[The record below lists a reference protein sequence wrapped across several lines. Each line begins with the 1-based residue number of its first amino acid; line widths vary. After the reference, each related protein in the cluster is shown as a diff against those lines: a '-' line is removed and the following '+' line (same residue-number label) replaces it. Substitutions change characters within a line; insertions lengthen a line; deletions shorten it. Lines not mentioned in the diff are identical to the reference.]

1 MNRKV
6 FGDQHLRKA
15 SKIIEDFGD
24 LVVAKMLENLANQA
38 QISRRQRIGCNVGT
52 LKAKER
58 ISLCAAVMLDQL
70 GDYVD
75 ACVRYA
81 GGLGD
86 LPSDGKVTASQINDA
101 AHIVFP
107 NEVDH
112 EGAILL
118 RGRVA

>member
-1 MNRKV
+1 V

-81 GGLGD
+81 GGLGICRPMAKSPHPRSTT
-86 LPSDGKVTASQINDA
+86 LP
-101 AHIVFP
+101 HIVFP

-118 RGRVA
+118 RGRAA